1 MIQWLP
7 GWKRGRHQTSAK
19 DEFGPSFRSL
29 LSEGLRT
36 PDPEYSTGLGK
47 KKKKKKEL
55 PQTKY
60 KDRRR
65 KYFYMFPRRQRQLTS
80 A

>member
-47 KKKKKKEL
+47 KKKKKSSLKLNIRTGGGNIFTCFLED
-55 PQTKY
+55 
-60 KDRRR
+60 KDN
-65 KYFYMFPRRQRQLTS
+65 
-80 A
+80 

>member
-36 PDPEYSTGLGK
+36 PDPEYSTGLGEK
-47 KKKKKKEL
+47 KKKKKSSLKLNIRTGGGNIFTCFLE
-55 PQTKY
+55 
-60 KDRRR
+60 DN
-65 KYFYMFPRRQRQLTS
+65 
-80 A
+80 

>member
-1 MIQWLP
+1 M
-7 GWKRGRHQTSAK
+7 
-19 DEFGPSFRSL
+19 ENSL
-29 LSEGLRT
+29 AQQQANQNLEYIKNQYEGLRT

-47 KKKKKKEL
+47 KKKEL
-55 PQTKY
+55 PQTTDKG
-60 KDRRR
+60 RRR